1 MTPWRKGI
9 GRLTIMVFTAL
20 NADGAERAAGR
31 GFVTRSEV
39 VAQHGMACTSHPLAT
54 QAALD
59 VLRAGGSAVDA
70 AIAADACLGLMEP
83 TSCGIGGDLFALVW
97 DAGAGRLHGLNGS
110 GRSPRRLTLDWFR
123 QQGIERI
130 PSYGPLP
137 VTVPGCVDGWF
148 MLHGRF
154 GRLPMARVL
163 APAIGYAR
171 DGFPVSEIIAGDW
184 ARNAVRLESY
194 PGFRETFMPGGRAPA
209 HGEVFR
215 NPRLAGTLERIA
227 AGGRD
232 AFYRGDLPRAIAR
245 YLKAQGGFLDEE
257 DFAAH
262 TGDWVEPISTNYRG
276 YDVWE
281 IPPNGQGLSVLQML
295 NILEGFDLKSMG
307 WGSPAAMHAF
317 IEAKKLAFEDRARHY
332 GDPAFSR
339 IPVERLLDKAY
350 AAERRKLI
358 DARRAGTRFE
368 AGDVALR
375 QSDTIYLATA
385 DAAGN
390 MVSFIQS
397 NYRGMG
403 SGMTPEGFGFV
414 LHDRGEAF
422 VLKEGHPN
430 AYAPGKRPFHTI
442 IPAFVTRDGK
452 PWLAFGVMGG
462 DMQPQGHVQILMNLI
477 DFGMG
482 LQEAGDAPRI
492 YHTGSSEPTGE
503 PRAEGGGMVNL
514 EPGFPEESVR
524 DLVRMGHRVGRTSPG
539 AFGGYQAIRV
549 QEGPRVYFGAS
560 ESRKDGQ
567 AGGY

>member
-1 MTPWRKGI
+1 MGAMSMGMLPGPLEAGERPL
-9 GRLTIMVFTAL
+9 GR
-20 NADGAERAAGR
+20 R
-31 GFVTRSEV
+31 FVTRSEV

-54 QAALD
+54 QAALE
-59 VLRAGGSAVDA
+59 VMKAGGSAVDA
-70 AIAADACLGLMEP
+70 AIAANACLGLMEP
-83 TSCGIGGDLFALVW
+83 TSCGIGGDVFALVW
-97 DAGAGRLHGLNGS
+97 DAATGKLHALNGS
-110 GRSPRRLTLDWFR
+110 GRSARRLSMAWFR
-123 QQGIERI
+123 EQGLTRI

-148 MLHGRF
+148 MLHDRF
-154 GRLPMARVL
+154 GKVPMSRVL

-171 DGFPVSEIIAGDW
+171 DGFPVTEVIALDW
-184 ARNAVRLESY
+184 ARNAARLESY
-194 PGFRETFMPGGRAPA
+194 PNFKETFMPGGRAPR

-215 NPRLAGTLERIA
+215 NPLLARTLERIA
-227 AGGRD
+227 EGGRD
-232 AFYRGDLPRAIAR
+232 AFYRGDMAATMAD
-245 YLKAQGGFLDEE
+245 YLRRQGGWLDKA
-257 DFAAH
+257 DLAAH
-262 TGDWVEPISTNYRG
+262 TGDWVEPISTLYRG
-276 YDVWE
+276 YEVWQ

-295 NILEGFDLKSMG
+295 NILEGVDLASAG
-307 WGSPAAMHAF
+307 WGSTKAMHAF

-332 GDPAFSR
+332 GDPAFAR
-339 IPVERLLDKAY
+339 IPIARLLDKGY
-350 AAERRKLI
+350 ATERRQLI
-358 DARRAGTRFE
+358 DMGKAAVRYD

-375 QSDTIYLATA
+375 QSDTVYLTTA

-403 SGMTPEGFGFV
+403 SGMTPDGLGFV

-422 VLKEGHPN
+422 VLEDGHPN
-430 AYAPGKRPFHTI
+430 AFAPGKRPFHTI
-442 IPAFVTRDGK
+442 IPSFVTREGK
-452 PWLAFGVMGG
+452 PWLSFGVMGG
-462 DMQPQGHVQILMNLI
+462 DMQPQGQVQVLMNLI

-503 PRAEGGGMVNL
+503 PMAAGGGTVNL

-524 DLVRMGHRVGRTSPG
+524 DLVRMGHRIGRTTPG
-539 AFGGYQAIRV
+539 SFGGYQAIRV
-549 QEGPRVYFGAS
+549 DITNRVYFGAS